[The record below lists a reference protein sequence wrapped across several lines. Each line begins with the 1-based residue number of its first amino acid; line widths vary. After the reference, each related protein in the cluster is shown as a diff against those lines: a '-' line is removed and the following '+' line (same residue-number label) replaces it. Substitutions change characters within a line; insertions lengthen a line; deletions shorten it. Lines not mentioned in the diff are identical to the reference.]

1 MSFNVS
7 TSSYNYETK
16 SYDTVTKT
24 YGVGTTLRT
33 WMDSVQVMSDIWEEA
48 RHVTYWDE
56 AEGRLRTQAWTK
68 DVRVDATD
76 EVLQKV
82 YEYLYENAVKTLTN
96 EAKNEAARIGKG
108 SVVEVISGRSGKG
121 TRGKV
126 VVAIER
132 PYGMGWRSV
141 MATKVAI
148 ATSDVTVKVAASNGK
163 VYENYRDMVWA
174 WARNVQLVEVPE
186 IDVESVKERAKDRA
200 EREIKQYVT
209 L

>member
-16 SYDTVTKT
+16 GYDTVIKT
-24 YGVGTTLRT
+24 YGEGTTLRT
-33 WMDSVQVMSDIWEEA
+33 WMASVQIMSDVWETA
-48 RHVTYWDE
+48 CHVSYWDE
-56 AEGRLRTQAWTK
+56 AEQRIRTQTWAK
-68 DVRVDATD
+68 DVRIDATD
-76 EVLQKV
+76 EVLEKVKNFIYNCEVKRLTELAEAEAQKMH
-82 YEYLYENAVKTLTN
+82 L
-96 EAKNEAARIGKG
+96 G

-141 MATKVAI
+141 MAKKLAI
-148 ATSDVTVKVAASNGK
+148 ATSDVTVKVAARNGK
-163 VYENYRDMVWA
+163 VYENYRDVVWA
-174 WARNVQLVEVPE
+174 WARNCQLVEVPE
-186 IDVESVKERAKDRA
+186 IDLESVKEGAKARAD
-200 EREIKQYVT
+200 REIAQYVT